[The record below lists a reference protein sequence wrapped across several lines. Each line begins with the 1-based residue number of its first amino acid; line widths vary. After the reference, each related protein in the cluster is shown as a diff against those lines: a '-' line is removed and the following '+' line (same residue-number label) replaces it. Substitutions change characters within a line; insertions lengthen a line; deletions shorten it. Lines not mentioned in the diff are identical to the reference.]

1 MLMTNEDQPQLF
13 KKDSSTGG
21 LRTWKDEALAEELE
35 EFGDAKA
42 DEIDRRD
49 THAQTTTGK
58 ITLEESG
65 FIPRQAAAILNSTA
79 TEHILEGSRRQRAEE
94 AAAAEAQR
102 TSDEVDN
109 LVQLLRETD
118 PDRPPQ
124 DPITGSREAR
134 KLVDRTADHLDRSE
148 LTPQNPSEDTPPA
161 ESK

>member
-1 MLMTNEDQPQLF
+1 MLMTNEDQPQPF

-21 LRTWKDEALAEELE
+21 LRTWKDEALAGELE
-35 EFGDAKA
+35 EFGDAEA

-65 FIPRQAAAILNSTA
+65 FTPRQAAGILNSTA

-94 AAAAEAQR
+94 AAAAEAQAR
-102 TSDEVDN
+102 ADGIDK

-118 PDRPPQ
+118 PDHPPQ
-124 DPITGSREAR
+124 DPITRAREAR
-134 KLVDRTADHLDRSE
+134 KFVDRITDHLDRSE
-148 LTPQNPSEDTPPA
+148 ISPPP
-161 ESK
+161 ESSHSSA

>member
-1 MLMTNEDQPQLF
+1 MTNEDQPQLF

-65 FIPRQAAAILNSTA
+65 FIPRQAAGILNSTA